1 MQKPLHIYS
10 LIMKKMGEFVNI
22 TFSEIYD
29 AIPRKYFRN
38 NIFGKNRT
46 YYKIVISYKA
56 SYIYHDKIGNGKRIY
71 TSFQISLKKFLRGN
85 ILYTR
90 ATNFVV

>member
-29 AIPRKYFRN
+29 AIPRKFFRN

-56 SYIYHDKIGNGKRIY
+56 SYIYHDKIGNGKKNSHKLSNFIKKISKGKYFIY
-71 TSFQISLKKFLRGN
+71 KGN
-85 ILYTR
+85 
-90 ATNFVV
+90 